1 MNSQQIARQLAL
13 LPLEQLNNAQVS
25 LGLGNYETV
34 KAKVVHNLAR
44 AVESG
49 LITVSDIQLMQRAE
63 RPIASDPVTQVAQD
77 VMASRSVAKLQ
88 EKIKQVEETLD
99 AERLAIG
106 EQLSTIEKDLREWTD
121 RKILTLESKVSP
133 VDNSRITEEV
143 SRLFD
148 QFRKTEPVEVLEEV
162 AKALPKFQTVKAR
175 DLFPESATRYWT
187 TEESIDFG
195 GMPVQV
201 WDDPLAPPVVEDYVF
216 PPEHLHQALVA
227 LSDGL
232 PDNCWLAGER
242 GTGKTEF
249 VTQLAARLKRRLFRV
264 NFDEALE
271 RSDYIGA
278 NTIQEGNVV
287 WKPGI
292 ITQAISYPGA
302 LVLLDEVGF
311 ARAQNLAVLHSLCE
325 RSVHRSLS
333 VPETGERFPVASHV
347 AFFAADNS
355 TGHGDASGNFA
366 GVREQNSAFL
376 DRFSYTLRFEYLGSK
391 QEGELIH
398 RRTGISLDAASQI
411 VQFANAAREKARS
424 GLLTQPP
431 SLRQLFAWARAL
443 KAGVPVIKSFEA
455 TILNKFPQEVHGEL
469 DGVFSAMIN
478 IKKMKEALC

>member
-1 MNSQQIARQLAL
+1 MSNDIARKLAL
-13 LPLEQLNNAQVS
+13 LSLDQLNAAQVS
-25 LGLGNYETV
+25 FGVGNYETV
-34 KAKVVHNLAR
+34 KAKLVHSLSKAIE
-44 AVESG
+44 AGVLTLEQVKAHKGPVPSPQV
-49 LITVSDIQLMQRAE
+49 LPEPTVPPIGVDAQEIYRKIE
-63 RPIASDPVTQVAQD
+63 R
-77 VMASRSVAKLQ
+77 M
-88 EKIKQVEETLD
+88 LD
-99 AERLAIG
+99 AERLSFG
-106 EQLSTIEKDLREWTD
+106 EQISALDRDLRKTQKAPD
-121 RKILTLESKVSP
+121 YSNL
-133 VDNSRITEEV
+133 ITEEV

-148 QFRKTEPVEVLEEV
+148 QFRTTQPIEVLEQTANAV
-162 AKALPKFQTVKAR
+162 PKFRTMRAKDVFGETV
-175 DLFPESATRYWT
+175 TRYWT
-187 TEESIDFG
+187 VEESIDFG
-195 GMPVQV
+195 DMPVTV
-201 WDDPLAPPVVEDYVF
+201 WDDPLAPSVVEDYVF
-216 PPEHLHQALVA
+216 PSDHLHQALVA

-292 ITQAISYPGA
+292 ITKAISHPGA

-355 TGHGDASGNFA
+355 TGHGDTSGNFA

-376 DRFSYTLRFEYLGSK
+376 DRFSYTLRFEYLPAN
-391 QEGELIH
+391 QEEELIH
-398 RRTGISLDAASQI
+398 QRTGIPLTAANQI
-411 VQFANAAREKARS
+411 VKFAYAAREKARS

-443 KAGVPVIKSFEA
+443 KAGVPIAKSFDA

-469 DGVFSAMIN
+469 EGVFSAMIDV
-478 IKKMKEALC
+478 KKLKEALC